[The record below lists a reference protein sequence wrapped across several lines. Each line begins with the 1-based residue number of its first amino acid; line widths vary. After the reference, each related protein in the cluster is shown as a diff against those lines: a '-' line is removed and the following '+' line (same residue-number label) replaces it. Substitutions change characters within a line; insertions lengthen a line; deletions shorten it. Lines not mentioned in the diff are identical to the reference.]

1 MPTIRANDLEIAY
14 EVVGSGP
21 PLVLLHAASST
32 GRQTY
37 AAQIP
42 ALADAFQLFLPD
54 ARGHGRTR
62 WDAADGFEAAW
73 LVDDLEAFVDGL
85 GLRDV
90 PPHRLL
96 DGGDDRARLRGPGA
110 GAAADAG
117 RRRDHGGARATGA
130 RSAGRLMDPER
141 IARDDPGLGGR
152 DGADDRPGPGTRR
165 VAAPPAG
172 HRRRHRDASRC

>member
-21 PLVLLHAASST
+21 PLVLAPRRVERPG
-32 GRQTY
+32 GRRSRP
-37 AAQIP
+37 QIP

-85 GLRDV
+85 GLRTFHLIGYSMGAMTALGFAV
-90 PPHRLL
+90 RAPERLRTL
-96 DGGDDRARLRGPGA
+96 VVVGITTAREPRARV
-110 GAAADAG
+110 G
-117 RRRDHGGARATGA
+117 R
-130 RSAGRLMDPER
+130 RLMDPER
-141 IARDDPGLGGR
+141 IARDDPGWAAEMAL
-152 DGADDRPGPGTRR
+152 DDRPGPGSRR

-172 HRRRHRDASRC
+172 HRRGHRDASRC

>member
-14 EVVGSGP
+14 EEIGSGP

-62 WDAADGFEAAW
+62 WDAADGFEAEW
-73 LVDDLEAFVDGL
+73 LVDDLEAFVDGARP
-85 GLRDV
+85 RDV

-96 DGGDDRARLRGPGA
+96 DGGDDRARVRGPGA
-110 GAAADAG
+110 RAAADAG
-117 RRRDHGGARATGA
+117 RGRHHGARASHA
-130 RSAGRLMDPER
+130 PRS
-141 IARDDPGLGGR
+141 GG
-152 DGADDRPGPGTRR
+152 G
-165 VAAPPAG
+165 
-172 HRRRHRDASRC
+172 